1 MNDDRSIFE
10 KMGDTQFK
18 KYCRYAINILEKE
31 ATRRLSTSD
40 LVYFEKLAWHVM
52 DKLKS
57 PLGRLLSRLDIEY
70 LYETIYLNKDN
81 FSDDSEIIR
90 PSLSI
95 EDVTYTTVEQKEV
108 KTVRTGK
115 VPTYSKD
122 GLDNQSYLFTI
133 WHEYNDIEPWDWKVV
148 DEQALDWEITDE
160 EFEIE

>member
-1 MNDDRSIFE
+1 MNYDSSIFE

-40 LVYFEKLAWHVM
+40 LLYFEKLVWKVM

-57 PLGRLLSRLDIEY
+57 PLGRELDRLDIEY
-70 LYETIYLNKDN
+70 LYETIYLNNDN
-81 FSDDSEIIR
+81 FSDDSGIMR
-90 PSLSI
+90 PNLSI
-95 EDVTYTTVEQKEV
+95 EDVSYISVEQKEV
-108 KTVRTGK
+108 RTIRSGK

-133 WHEYNDIEPWDWKVV
+133 WHDYSDIEPWDWKVV
-148 DEQALDWEITDE
+148 DEQELDWEISDE
-160 EFEIE
+160 KFEIE

>member
-1 MNDDRSIFE
+1 MNYDSSIFE

-40 LVYFEKLAWHVM
+40 LLYFEKLVWKVM

-57 PLGRLLSRLDIEY
+57 PLGRELDRLDIEY
-70 LYETIYLNKDN
+70 LYETIYLNNDN
-81 FSDDSEIIR
+81 FSDDSGIMR

-95 EDVTYTTVEQKEV
+95 EDVLYTSVEQKEV
-108 KTVRTGK
+108 RTIRSGK

-133 WHEYNDIEPWDWKVV
+133 WHDYSDIEPWDWKVV
-148 DEQALDWEITDE
+148 DEQDLDWEISDE
-160 EFEIE
+160 KFEIE

>member
-1 MNDDRSIFE
+1 MNHNRSIFE
-10 KMGDTQFK
+10 RMGDTQFK

-40 LVYFEKLAWHVM
+40 LRFFENLAWQVM

-57 PLGRLLSRLDIEY
+57 PLGRELDRLDIEY
-70 LYETIYLNKDN
+70 LYGTIYLNNDN

-95 EDVTYTTVEQKEV
+95 EDVTYTTVERKEV
-108 KTVRTGK
+108 RTVRTGK

-133 WHEYNDIEPWDWKVV
+133 WHEYNAIEPWDWKVV
-148 DEQALDWEITDE
+148 DEEELDWEITDE
-160 EFEIE
+160 KFEIE

>member
-1 MNDDRSIFE
+1 MNGERSIFE
-10 KMGDTQFK
+10 KMSDTQFK

-40 LVYFEKLAWHVM
+40 LHYFEKLVWEVM

-57 PLGRLLSRLDIEY
+57 PLGRELSRLDIEY
-70 LYETIYLNKDN
+70 LYETISLNNDD
-81 FSDDSEIIR
+81 FLDDSEIIR

-95 EDVTYTTVEQKEV
+95 EDVSYTSIEKREV
-108 KTVRTGK
+108 RTVRTGR

-122 GLDNQSYLFTI
+122 GLNNQSYLFTL
-133 WHEYNDIEPWDWKVV
+133 WHEYEDIVPWDWKVV
-148 DEQALDWEITDE
+148 DEDELDWEVIDE

>member
-1 MNDDRSIFE
+1 MNGERSIFE
-10 KMGDTQFK
+10 KMNDTQFK

-40 LVYFEKLAWHVM
+40 LHYFEKLVWEVM

-57 PLGRLLSRLDIEY
+57 PLGRELSRLDIEY
-70 LYETIYLNKDN
+70 LYETISLNEDN
-81 FSDDSEIIR
+81 FSDDSGIIR

-95 EDVTYTTVEQKEV
+95 EDVIYTSVEKRE
-108 KTVRTGK
+108 VRTIRSGK

-122 GLDNQSYLFTI
+122 GLDNQSYLFTL
-133 WHEYNDIEPWDWKVV
+133 WHEYEDIVPWDWKVV
-148 DEQALDWEITDE
+148 DEDELDWEVIDE